1 MSSQLVGDIK
11 EALERYEREAPLRA
25 LQENLS
31 DVEHLIAGRP
41 DQCISFWPSNMNM
54 ELLEKLRQRF
64 IAKIDAFKRSESGE
78 MTPEQEHIYWAER
91 SLKSMDEVI
100 SVYASERSAELR
112 GDATVD
118 PGDIGN
124 IIRAEMKQLRGQ
136 RETLY
141 AKYQSYQLGAQ
152 RAQDHSQS
160 VER

>member
-1 MSSQLVGDIK
+1 
-11 EALERYEREAPLRA
+11 
-25 LQENLS
+25 
-31 DVEHLIAGRP
+31 
-41 DQCISFWPSNMNM
+41 MNM
-54 ELLEKLRQRF
+54 ELLEKLRQRY

-100 SVYASERSAELR
+100 SVHASERSAELR
-112 GDATVD
+112 DDATVD

-141 AKYQSYQLGAQ
+141 TKSQSYQLGAQ
-152 RAQDHSQS
+152 RAQDHAQN